1 MSENQNRGVRD
12 FSMYDS
18 MSTEELEEI
27 LRLDCEADEGQES
40 DTELL
45 FYVMGVLAERK
56 KNSNTQ
62 EITAQQAWESFQ
74 SNYLPECEEASA
86 QVPKKPIKLTGSW
99 LRRMVAAAAVIA
111 ILVCVPVVASAFG
124 WEDIWNAVATW
135 AKETFSFVTGDRTDS
150 TQPAKEDI
158 LKYAS
163 LQQALEETNKETDF
177 IPTWVPDGY
186 VLRDI
191 TVGESPEKIS
201 YDAFYSNG
209 ETNLQI
215 CVQVFFASDPEKVEV
230 GDEPIE
236 IYEASGVKYYIFT
249 NMDQTQIVWYI
260 DSYECRISCELTM
273 KEIKRMIDSV
283 GKG

>member
-74 SNYLPECEEASA
+74 SNYLPESEEVSA
-86 QVPKKPIKLTGSW
+86 RVPKKAIKFTGSW

-135 AKETFSFVTGDRTDS
+135 AKETFSFVTGDRTDNS
-150 TQPAKEDI
+150 EPHEVDARQFT
-158 LKYAS
+158 S
-163 LQQALEETNKETDF
+163 LQQALKETGLDDDF
-177 IPTWVPDGY
+177 VPTWIPDGY
-186 VLRDI
+186 ELIDI
-191 TVGESPEKIS
+191 AVGESPEKKS
-201 YDAFYSNG
+201 YDAYYSNG
-209 ETNLQI
+209 ETPLYI
-215 CVQVFFASDPEKVEV
+215 SVQVFIALDPEKVEI
-230 GDEPIE
+230 GNNPIE
-236 IYEASGVKYYIFT
+236 IYEDSGVKYYIFE
-249 NMDQTQIVWYI
+249 NLEQTQIVWYI

-273 KEIKRMIDSV
+273 KEIKRMIDSI